1 MLVIS
6 VSRHTTNPGEGP
18 FLQGPRVQPNS
29 FAGATQRGTSGLMA
43 FLGGVS
49 TSCWSDRGNEVLS
62 GCMPDPVALTPHGEP
77 RFTNAEPNS
86 NGFLKWASR
95 AADEFSLR
103 WLGGDFA
110 QRFEELRQRYPYD
123 PYGLDVRTVHS
134 AACLSALFHRF
145 YFRTE
150 IHGIDRVPEGRVVIA
165 ANHSGQLPI
174 DAAILGCALF
184 FDAPRPRLIRA
195 MVDRWVAYLPFVSTF
210 FSRIGSVIGNRE
222 AAMKL
227 LENDEALLVFP
238 EGIRGISKPFT
249 RRYQL
254 QPFGHG
260 FLRIALETNSPILP
274 VAVIGAEEQYINLG
288 NSELLARLLKMP
300 VYPLIPQ
307 MYIPF
312 GQAPLPTKYRLYFGE
327 PLKFRGR
334 ADADSNQIADQ
345 VHVVQKAIQD
355 QLSLGLRQRRG
366 VFF

>member
-1 MLVIS
+1 MKSENAAESTGAAI
-6 VSRHTTNPGEGP
+6 RDGT
-18 FLQGPRVQPNS
+18 
-29 FAGATQRGTSGLMA
+29 AGLEAIPSG
-43 FLGGVS
+43 VCR
-49 TSCWSDRGNEVLS
+49 SCWSAQRNEVLS
-62 GCMPDPVALTPHGEP
+62 GRMPEPVAIAPHAKP
-77 RFTNAEPNS
+77 KFTHAQSKTNNL
-86 NGFLKWASR
+86 LKWVQR
-95 AADEFSLR
+95 AAGEFTLR

-123 PYGLDVRTVHS
+123 PFGLDVRSVYS
-134 AACLSALFHRF
+134 AARLCALFHRF

-150 IHGIDRVPEGRVVIA
+150 IHGVDRVPEGRVVIA
-165 ANHSGQLPI
+165 ANHSGQIPI

-184 FDAPRPRLIRA
+184 FDAPRPRLVRA
-195 MVDRWVAYLPFVSTF
+195 MVDRWVANLPFVSSY

-222 AAMKL
+222 AATKL
-227 LENDEALLVFP
+227 LDCDEALLVFP

-274 VAVIGAEEQYINLG
+274 VAIIGAEEQYINLG
-288 NSELLARLLKMP
+288 NSELLARQLKMP

-307 MYIPF
+307 MYVPF
-312 GQAPLPTKYRLYFGE
+312 GQVPLPTKYRLYFGE
-327 PLKFRGR
+327 PLRFSGR

-355 QLSLGLRQRRG
+355 QLNLGLRQRRG

>member
-1 MLVIS
+1 
-6 VSRHTTNPGEGP
+6 
-18 FLQGPRVQPNS
+18 
-29 FAGATQRGTSGLMA
+29 
-43 FLGGVS
+43 
-49 TSCWSDRGNEVLS
+49 
-62 GCMPDPVALTPHGEP
+62 MPDPVALAPVRETKFASREP
-77 RFTNAEPNS
+77 QAKR
-86 NGFLKWASR
+86 FLKWASR
-95 AADEFSLR
+95 TADEFSLR

-110 QRFEELRQRYPYD
+110 ERFDELRQRYPID
-123 PYGLDVRTVHS
+123 PDGLDVRIVQTT
-134 AACLSALFHRF
+134 ACIGALFHRF

-150 IHGIDRVPEGRVVIA
+150 IHGVDRVPEGRVVIA

-184 FDAPRPRLIRA
+184 FDAPKPRLVRA
-195 MVDRWVAYLPFVSTF
+195 MVDRWVANLPLVSTF

-222 AAMKL
+222 AATTL
-227 LENDEALLVFP
+227 LDNDEALLVFP

-260 FLRIALETNSPILP
+260 FVRIALETNSPILP

-288 NSELLARLLKMP
+288 NSELLARLLNMP

-307 MYIPF
+307 LHVPF
-312 GQAPLPTKYRLYFGE
+312 GQIPFPTKYRLYFGE
-327 PLKFRGR
+327 PLRFRGR

-345 VHVVQKAIQD
+345 VHVVQTAIQD
-355 QLSLGLRQRRG
+355 QLNLGLRQRRS